1 MTAGLLRAPAPPR
14 LSWRDRAACRNADP
28 DLFFPGRGES
38 ADPARQICARCP
50 VRQLCLVYAL
60 DKGITHGVWGGLA
73 EQERRV
79 LRAPRQRASRR
90 ERDRVIVAADAA
102 GYTRQE
108 IARAFGL
115 SRTSVSRILLRA
127 ADVAGRR

>member
-1 MTAGLLRAPAPPR
+1 MTAGLPRAPEPSHS
-14 LSWRDRAACRNADP
+14 SWRDRAACRGTDP
-28 DLFFPGRGES
+28 DLFFPDRGES

-50 VRQLCLVYAL
+50 ARQPCLAYAL
-60 DKGITHGVWGGLA
+60 DTGITHGIWGGLT
-73 EQERRV
+73 ERERRV

-90 ERDRVIVAADAA
+90 ERDRAIAAADAA

-108 IARAFGL
+108 IVRTFGL